1 MGWLIAPD
9 AVVIVDSQFP
19 ETAQMFL
26 DGLKERT
33 SRHAGATCS
42 STPTITGIT
51 QPATRRFNRPSRQP
65 SRMPKRAAV
74 AAEQAAER
82 NTEAAQAY
90 PDTTF
95 EDSWSLDLGSELVS
109 AKHDGPGHTGGD
121 GAGCTNV
128 TARDRLRLA
137 VQ

>member
-1 MGWLIAPD
+1 MLINTHHHGD
-9 AVVIVDSQFP
+9 H
-19 ETAQMFL
+19 TAGNQTL
-26 DGLKERT
+26 
-33 SRHAGATCS
+33 
-42 STPTITGIT
+42 
-51 QPATRRFNRPSRQP
+51 QPAVETIVAHANVPRLQRR
-65 SRMPKRAAV
+65 
-74 AAEQAAER
+74 QAAER
-82 NTEAAQAY
+82 ITEAAQAY